1 MNIWYLLEKFW
12 NKKNVLTFFLVQKDK
27 ENLLEFIKKNID
39 NDNFI
44 EFVLNSLIK
53 EDINLLYE
61 IIKDLDLEDSQ
72 EKLLIK
78 ISLENEINLLNWKNK
93 NIIDEIIKKWVNAES
108 ILLWINDISLLDY
121 ILNKSTI
128 INNGFEKIEHIY
140 NETSQDKKEI
150 INNFFF
156 RKVKTQVWKIN
167 INQILKWIKNKVNNE
182 YSWDDNILR
191 SLSSWLKE
199 SNQSFTN
206 YDNEIKNTHSNSN
219 FPFQFQNQKTEYLDY
234 EIFIISDIEDK
245 KIYLNFIN
253 SKENLSSNIFENA
266 WIWNKS
272 KNKFLWK
279 IEKLL
284 LKKISEI
291 DDWFQV
297 ICNSFVLTKWKENLA
312 NNVFNRD
319 SDCVLL
325 IVKTIFSDEEK
336 INHDKKLKWLFDFLN
351 ERERKAKQEI
361 KEKKNK
367 INNF

>member
-1 MNIWYLLEKFW
+1 MDIWYLLEKFW
-12 NKKNVLTFFLVQKDK
+12 NNKNVFTFFLVQKDK
-27 ENLLEFIKKNID
+27 ENLLEFIKNNID
-39 NDNFI
+39 DDNFI

-61 IIKDLDLEDSQ
+61 IIKNLDLEDFQ

-78 ISLENEINLLNWKNK
+78 ISLGNEINLLNWENK
-93 NIIDEIIKKWVNAES
+93 NIVDKIIKKWINLEN
-108 ILLWINDISLLDY
+108 ILLWIDDISMLDY
-121 ILNKSTI
+121 LLNNSSN
-128 INNGFEKIEHIY
+128 INDSFEKIDHIY
-140 NETSQDKKEI
+140 NKLSQDKKEI

-156 RKVKTQVWKIN
+156 KKVKTQVWKLN
-167 INQILKWIKNKVNNE
+167 INQILKWIRNKVNIE
-182 YSWDDNILR
+182 YSWSDNILKN
-191 SLSSWLKE
+191 LSSWLKE
-199 SNQSFTN
+199 YNQSFIN
-206 YDNEIKNTHSNSN
+206 YDNKIKNTNLN
-219 FPFQFQNQKTEYLDY
+219 FPFQFHNQKTEYLDY
-234 EIFIISDIEDK
+234 EIFIISDIENK
-245 KIYLNFIN
+245 NIYLNFIN
-253 SKENLSSNIFENA
+253 SKENLWSSIFQNA

-284 LKKISEI
+284 LKKVSEI

-297 ICNSFVLTKWKENLA
+297 VCNSFILTKWKENLE
-312 NNVFNRD
+312 NNVFNKD